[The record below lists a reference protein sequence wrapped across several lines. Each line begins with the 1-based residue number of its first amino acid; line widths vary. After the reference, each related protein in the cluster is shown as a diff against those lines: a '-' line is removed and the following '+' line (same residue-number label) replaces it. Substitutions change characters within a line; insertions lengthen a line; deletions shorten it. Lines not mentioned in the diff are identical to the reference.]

1 MRVQPVGYRMSTQ
14 IVDAE
19 TLTHRQIAEPPRRV
33 VVDSRVDERDQGAV
47 GRAYTQRSVP
57 GAR

>member
-1 MRVQPVGYRMSTQ
+1 MSTQ

-33 VVDSRVDERDQGAV
+33 VVDSRVDERDQGAA